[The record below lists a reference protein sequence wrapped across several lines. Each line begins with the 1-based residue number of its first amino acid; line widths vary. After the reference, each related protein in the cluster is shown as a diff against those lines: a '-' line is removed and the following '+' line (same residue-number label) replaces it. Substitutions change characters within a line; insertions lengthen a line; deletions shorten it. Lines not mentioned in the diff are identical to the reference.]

1 MNKETPLHYR
11 IVGPLLVFMIIYPFN
26 LQLVKLSLILLCLL
40 FAYSTGI
47 VFRSTIFTKWTLIY
61 LFCNFFPFL
70 LGILYNNP
78 GYHYYIATYFLWPIL
93 YYILFRTVDTS
104 FYELFHKCLKIG
116 TWIVLF
122 VGLFAFVYHN
132 IFGTEYIL
140 GVKSVYRPGL
150 PFIAIKDGC
159 VNSILLIYS
168 YFIVYSLLNKEK
180 NILLLMLCFV
190 FVFVT
195 SRRVLYAELLLAVL
209 LYFFL
214 ARICHIHINRKV
226 VRVFV
231 FLVIILLFVSV
242 FVINYFG
249 FFELKDML
257 TFFDEISEASD
268 GYRVD
273 QYDALIKGWHN
284 HPLFGSGTGV
294 DAAESRSP
302 TPGTYELTYVAYLFE
317 RGVFGLSLYL
327 YLLVFLNI
335 RSIQVLRRYSESRRF
350 LLPLLVSVD
359 MILVANATNPYT
371 SAFDYMWMLFIIFP
385 LLNTKFY
392 AKGLRS
398 NTSVQQSV

>member
-1 MNKETPLHYR
+1 MKNQIPLHYK
-11 IVGPLLVFMIIYPFN
+11 IISPLLIFMIIYPFK
-26 LQLVKLSLILLCLL
+26 LQLVKLSLLIVCIL
-40 FAYSTGI
+40 FAYSKGI
-47 VFRSTIFTKWTLIY
+47 IYRSNTFTKWTLLY
-61 LFCNFFPFL
+61 LLCNLFPFL
-70 LGILYNNP
+70 LAIVYNNP
-78 GYHYYIATYFLWPIL
+78 GYHFYIPTYFLWPIL
-93 YYILFRTVDTS
+93 YYVLFQTIDTS
-104 FYELFHKCLKIG
+104 FYEQFHRYLKIG

-180 NILLLMLCFV
+180 NILLLVLCFV

-195 SRRVLYAELLLAVL
+195 SRRVLYGELLLAVL
-209 LYFFL
+209 LYFFI
-214 ARICHIHINRKV
+214 AKVCRIPLNRRV
-226 VRVFV
+226 LRVFSL
-231 FLVIILLFVSV
+231 LVVLVLALSV
-242 FVINYFG
+242 FIINYFG

-284 HPLFGSGTGV
+284 HPLFGNGTGV
-294 DAAESRSP
+294 DAAESRSDI
-302 TPGTYELTYVAYLFE
+302 PGTYELTYIAMLFE
-317 RGVFGLSLYL
+317 RGIWGLLLYL
-327 YLLVFLNI
+327 YLLLYLNI
-335 RSIQVLRRYSESRRF
+335 KSIRVLKNYKESRKY

-385 LLNTKFY
+385 LLNTRFY
-392 AKGLRS
+392 AK
-398 NTSVQQSV
+398 SVCRN